1 MRRAIALSFQG
12 VGKGGGLFGAVGGRI
27 LGEGRNAAVPARDPI
42 ARAEVVAIRAAC
54 EALGTHDPSGAVSHA
69 GCAPCPMRLGAI
81 RRARIGGIVD
91 ANDPAD
97 AAATGFHD
105 AAIDEEVCRPVADRA
120 LPRLLGEEAMEGF
133 RLWQGK
139 ADKVPH

>member
-12 VGKGGGLFGAVGGRI
+12 VGKGGGRFGAVGARGGRI

-42 ARAEVVAIRAAC
+42 TRAEVVAIRAAC
-54 EALGTHDPSGAVSHA
+54 EALGTHDPLGAVSHT
-69 GCAPCPMRLGAI
+69 GCAPCPMRLGAN
-81 RRARIGGIVD
+81 RWARIGGIVY
-91 ANDPAD
+91 ANDRAD
-97 AAATGFHD
+97 D

-120 LPRLLGEEAMEGF
+120 LPRLLGEEAMGGF